1 MFVQEQDI
9 CSALEQSVRSR
20 ETSETTTND
29 DNLSHFDVLWVEVDE
44 RITED
49 VEGDGKV
56 ALIRNS
62 VIVTP

>member
-1 MFVQEQDI
+1 M
-9 CSALEQSVRSR
+9 RSR